1 MKSNQ
6 FSIGMVVE
14 VLCGRDQG
22 KLMMVQSI
30 VDETYVRLVDGV
42 GRTLDKPKLKK
53 VKHLKDTGEILDGIA
68 VKLTTGMPVFDAEIR
83 SAIRHSINKLN
94 DGGHN
99 V

>member
-22 KLMMVQSI
+22 KLMMVLSI

-42 GRTLDKPKLKK
+42 GRTLDKPKLQSLPAS
-53 VKHLKDTGEILDGIA
+53 VSFPMRWLFASGGQSIGVSA
-68 VKLTTGMPVFDAEIR
+68 SASVFPMNNQD
-83 SAIRHSINKLN
+83 
-94 DGGHN
+94 
-99 V
+99 